1 MNEILKTL
9 VTDRTAEDV
18 AARNAKGT
26 YSAADLNRVA
36 EAVGY
41 VREMFDSYGYA
52 VPEKP
57 KSDWQTNDIPTETPM
72 RTHIEAVRGLDVIR
86 YAKEKIPLPGTME
99 KLDFRAANN
108 IEKFLIAAG
117 EAAEKIPDS
126 WMYSGEIFGGE
137 I

>member
-36 EAVGY
+36 SAVGY
-41 VREMFDSYGYA
+41 VREMLDSYGYS
-52 VPEKP
+52 VPQAP
-57 KSDWQTNDIPTETPM
+57 KSDWAVNDIPRASEM
-72 RTHIEAVRGLDVIR
+72 QAHIDSVRGLDVIR